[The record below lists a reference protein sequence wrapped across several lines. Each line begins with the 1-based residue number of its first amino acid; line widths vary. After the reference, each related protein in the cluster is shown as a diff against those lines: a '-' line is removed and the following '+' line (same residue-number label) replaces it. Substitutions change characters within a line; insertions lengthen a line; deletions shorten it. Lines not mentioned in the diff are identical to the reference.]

1 MSRLSD
7 MSVIRDW
14 EKRWLNPDD
23 DDDFDDDD
31 EELWN
36 RADDDAEEEWLA
48 RLH

>member
-23 DDDFDDDD
+23 DDDFDDD